1 MAEALGFTLAVL
13 ADIWFLHSK
22 TYLGDALVFAFAL
35 TSLIVH
41 RVNLKSLAPPV
52 LLALAVF
59 PIPGGAYLS
68 WCLLQQVLLQHLIY
82 LRVRSSLGPT
92 WTASIITGALF
103 AIAHLPNP
111 ILVPATF
118 VWGIISTRI
127 FERHTNIIV
136 LGIAQTILSGTL
148 LWLTPLTLNHRF
160 RVGPGYWRY
169 PAITAAPTA
178 ARARKTPYIER
189 RT

>member
-1 MAEALGFTLAVL
+1 ML

-22 TYLGDALVFAFAL
+22 TYVGDALILAFAV

-41 RVNLKSLAPPV
+41 RENLRSLALPF

-68 WCLLQQVLLQHLIY
+68 WCLLQQILLQHLIY
-82 LRVRSSLGPT
+82 LRIRSSLGPT
-92 WTASIITGALF
+92 WTAYVLTGTLF

-111 ILVPATF
+111 VLVPATF
-118 VWGIISTRI
+118 VWGIISARI
-127 FERHTNIIV
+127 FERHHNIIV
-136 LGIAQTILSGTL
+136 LGIAQTVLSGML
-148 LWLTPLTLNHRF
+148 LWLTPLAINHRF

-169 PAITAAPTA
+169 PAITAQ
-178 ARARKTPYIER
+178 R
-189 RT
+189 RTSNVELRT

>member
-1 MAEALGFTLAVL
+1 M

-22 TYLGDALVFAFAL
+22 TYLGDALVLAFAL

-82 LRVRSSLGPT
+82 LRVRSTLGPT
-92 WTASIITGALF
+92 WTASILTGALF

-111 ILVPATF
+111 VLVPATF
-118 VWGIISTRI
+118 VWGIVSTRI
-127 FERHTNIIV
+127 FERHTSIIV
-136 LGIAQTILSGTL
+136 LGVAQTLLSGML
-148 LWLTPLTLNHRF
+148 LWLTPLALNHRF
-160 RVGPGYWRY
+160 RVGPG
-169 PAITAAPTA
+169 
-178 ARARKTPYIER
+178 
-189 RT
+189 